1 MKNYSIC
8 FNTLYNEFV
17 TWTWQELL
25 FGIENHIIEIEDII
39 NYTNDIISEDNK
51 YFDTIIKILIDDT
64 EEVKSIVEKLAL
76 KEKKQNIDAMV
87 SKWIFMII
95 YYYYV
100 TNRNK
105 VFDAIDD
112 IYCEFDYPLEIS
124 GLVSYMPKEGGDYQD
139 DKLDNYIK
147 RGKDIWISKN

>member
-87 SKWIFMII
+87 SKWKDSNVLQQMN
-95 YYYYV
+95 YQS
-100 TNRNK
+100 
-105 VFDAIDD
+105 DA
-112 IYCEFDYPLEIS
+112 
-124 GLVSYMPKEGGDYQD
+124 
-139 DKLDNYIK
+139 
-147 RGKDIWISKN
+147 